1 MGYLIPNSSPS
12 VTVNGRTIAV
22 AAFYWSNIAGAFY
35 VCGVFEDKADGW
47 NNISSFVYNDR
58 NLLSVIQQKG
68 GSVKFLAWVK
78 AEINKRLADMFGA
91 PPPPEVTEPTTDA
104 EADAFMVSS
113 FAQLKLT
120 LVNGV
125 PVLG

>member
-1 MGYLIPNSSPS
+1 MGYLIPNSSPQC
-12 VTVNGRTIAV
+12 VINGRTIAV
-22 AAFYWSNIAGAFY
+22 AAWKWDGMMGAFY
-35 VCGVFEDKADGW
+35 QAAVYEMKADGW
-47 NNISSFVYNDR
+47 NLISPLVYNT
-58 NLLSVIQQKG
+58 SVLHDLMVQKG
-68 GSVKFLAWVK
+68 GSVKFLAWVVS
-78 AEINKRLADMFGA
+78 ELNRMLADMFGA